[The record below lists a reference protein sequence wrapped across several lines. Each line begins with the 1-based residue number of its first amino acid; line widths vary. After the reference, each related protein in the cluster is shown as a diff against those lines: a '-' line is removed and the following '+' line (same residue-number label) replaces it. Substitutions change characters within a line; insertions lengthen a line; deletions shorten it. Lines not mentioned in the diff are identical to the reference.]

1 MNEAEEERIR
11 PGDVKFWETWE
22 VFESPH
28 FRMFPFSNVRELEEL
43 SMYNY
48 KSWDAFF
55 FSCFSLRW
63 CSLAWRWTWWTSQRL
78 LDPPGGCDQSCLP
91 SEWKNLWEMQQR
103 LRKNCRKVF
112 QIPDFM
118 QFQTS
123 FRSSNLNNLNEP
135 FMKLHTSVVIW
146 ERFPVR
152 EPFHSDKENTHP
164 SRDSLLHVYKTRKY
178 LNEQEEAKKNK
189 SEVDSQCLA

>member
-1 MNEAEEERIR
+1 MHFFLLFFTQMMQF
-11 PGDVKFWETWE
+11 GLE
-22 VFESPH
+22 VNLVNF
-28 FRMFPFSNVRELEEL
+28 
-43 SMYNY
+43 
-48 KSWDAFF
+48 
-55 FSCFSLRW
+55 
-63 CSLAWRWTWWTSQRL
+63 QRL
-78 LDPPGGCDQSCLP
+78 LDPPRGCDQSCLP

-112 QIPDFM
+112 QIPVFM

-123 FRSSNLNNLNEP
+123 FRSSSNLNNLNEP